1 MRIPIPITADRLSF
15 AERRKKR
22 DGRYDGDDKNKTW
35 CGHEM
40 IVTTVAIVTDGMDK
54 MGCDGTEGI
63 RTNRT
68 DSILF
73 FSFGARSRESIALVR
88 VQGGN
93 ACSGFRGGKRP
104 DRVEDR
110 QPRPV
115 NVLRI
120 DTSYWVLPA
129 DTLSYFRV
137 F

>member
-1 MRIPIPITADRLSF
+1 MNTESCMRIPIPITADRLSF

-88 VQGGN
+88 VQGGRTGYYLPTLFPIF
-93 ACSGFRGGKRP
+93 AFFERQVKTGFIKKKKGR
-104 DRVEDR
+104 
-110 QPRPV
+110 
-115 NVLRI
+115 
-120 DTSYWVLPA
+120 
-129 DTLSYFRV
+129 
-137 F
+137 